1 MDVPDFPIADTNQLS
16 LSAWIY
22 SWNIER
28 DCIIAGEMVPIPL
41 NKSDT
46 WQFVVELHPFYNLI
60 VDVNPRNRGYAAAM
74 EGDTKPFPRA
84 QWQHVAFV
92 ADGSMLHVYHNGVET
107 ASAPC
112 EGVVPARSP
121 KHFSIGA
128 IWAWNPECNG
138 CGCKAH
144 VVLLWSHRQT
154 GGVPSGVVHTKS
166 SSCFTARRLV
176 EENGATE

>member
-1 MDVPDFPIADTNQLS
+1 
-16 LSAWIY
+16 
-22 SWNIER
+22 
-28 DCIIAGEMVPIPL
+28 MVPIPL
-41 NKSDT
+41 KKSDT
-46 WQFVVELHPFYNLI
+46 WQFVAELHPLYNLI

-128 IWAWNPECNG
+128 IWAWNQSATAADAKPMSFFSGRIDELAVFHRALSTQEVQQLFYG
-138 CGCKAH
+138 KA
-144 VVLLWSHRQT
+144 S
-154 GGVPSGVVHTKS
+154 
-166 SSCFTARRLV
+166 RR
-176 EENGATE
+176 ENGATE